1 MTMIM
6 ASQIPQREEVG
17 GPTPDQVR
25 KGRRTAFL
33 LFALGFGP
41 MILASIMFYTGW
53 LNPVGHT
60 NHGTLITPAMSVAAL
75 NLETPSGQP
84 LAKRF
89 TAGQAEPQWLMVVA
103 AGACDSRCEELLY
116 LARQA
121 NIALGK
127 NANRVSRAA
136 VLSDITGDLAAR
148 WSTEYPLM
156 ERLAPAPG
164 TAPAWPVGI
173 NPEKEPRIMLIDP
186 FGNVM
191 MHYGPE
197 NSGKDML
204 KDLKHLLK
212 LSLVG

>member
-1 MTMIM
+1 MTMADRM
-6 ASQIPQREEVG
+6 PQQEDKD
-17 GPTPDQVR
+17 GPTPEQAR
-25 KGRRTAFL
+25 RGRRTAFL

-41 MILASIMFYTGW
+41 MILATLMFYTGW
-53 LNPVGHT
+53 LNPAGHT
-60 NHGTLITPAMSVAAL
+60 NQGVLINPTVPVADL
-75 NLETPSGQP
+75 SLETLSGEP
-84 LAKRF
+84 LAERF
-89 TAGQAEPQWLMVVA
+89 SAAQAEPQWLLLVA
-103 AGACDSRCEELLY
+103 AGECDSRCEELLY

-136 VLSDITGDLAAR
+136 VLGGITGDLAAR
-148 WSTEYPLM
+148 WPTEYRLM
-156 ERLAPAPG
+156 ERLVPAPG
-164 TAPAWPVGI
+164 TTPAWPVGI

-212 LSLVG
+212 LSQVG